1 MHAPATRRAPTALLV
16 LALAAAGTGPALAAG
31 SSADRSADASS
42 DASAIAADWAHIT
55 YELPERERADALKA
69 LDERADA
76 AVAARPDDADLLTW
90 SGIVSASY
98 AGAKGG
104 LGALGAAKRA
114 RGELEAAMAIDP
126 DALDG
131 GARSSLGTLYD
142 KVPGWP
148 VGFGDDDVAEALLS
162 ESATLHP
169 DDVDAQYF
177 WADYLA
183 SHDRADEA
191 RTVFERAAT
200 IPVRPDS
207 RTADEGRQGEI
218 REALRGLG
226 GGSAG

>member
-1 MHAPATRRAPTALLV
+1 MHAPAFRRAPTALLA
-16 LALAAAGTGPALAAG
+16 LALATAGTGPALAAG
-31 SSADRSADASS
+31 SSADASAPSDASS
-42 DASAIAADWAHIT
+42 IASEWADIT
-55 YELPERERADALKA
+55 YKLPEKERADALKA

-114 RGELEAAMAIDP
+114 RRELEAAMAIDP

-148 VGFGDDDVAEALLS
+148 VGFGDDDEAETLLS

-169 DDVDAQYF
+169 DDVNAQYF

-218 REALRGLG
+218 REALQGLG